1 VVEHLLANGANLV
14 RLNGWNEGAI
24 DLAASAGYWEL
35 VALLRNRSLQ
45 GKVCVCV
52 CVCMCV
58 SVCLCGRID
67 VFVDVDVD
75 IHVDVSVEVTS
86 SSN

>member
-1 VVEHLLANGANLV
+1 MVEHLLANGANLV

-52 CVCMCV
+52 CVCVHVCVCV
-58 SVCLCGRID
+58 SVWTYRRARGRARGR
-67 VFVDVDVD
+67 
-75 IHVDVSVEVTS
+75 TR
-86 SSN
+86 